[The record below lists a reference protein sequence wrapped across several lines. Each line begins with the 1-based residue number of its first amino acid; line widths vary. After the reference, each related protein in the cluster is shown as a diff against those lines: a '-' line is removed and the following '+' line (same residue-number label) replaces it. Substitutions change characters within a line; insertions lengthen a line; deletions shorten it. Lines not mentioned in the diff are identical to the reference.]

1 VAPPVFAA
9 AVLASLLAGRAAA
22 PAAPPDWSRPR
33 ELPSLVR
40 LWSNDLPVCRA
51 TLVDG
56 VLHAVGGGRIVALD
70 AQTGVV
76 RGERPFAGPCDDT
89 TLAQAGLADGQADG
103 RERTLPSRDP
113 DDCARGYGV
122 LSKGL
127 SWDLLGAPHGSDFE
141 CRAIRRYSRRTGRPL
156 WRTELPGGPAAAARW
171 KDVVFVQ
178 ADPGQGRGYV
188 VALDWATGAFRRAAY
203 GLADVDWMY
212 VHGDRLL
219 FAGQRGIV
227 AVAAD
232 RFGPPDGRTIP
243 IADAVR
249 EILDHADD
257 EAYARVELLRLGAEA
272 LPVLAAGLSTMDDA
286 RAAVAASALAAG
298 GHRPAGPLLAR
309 RLAARLASTGARAED
324 QRAAFL
330 GALGGTGGPA
340 EVDLVARIAE
350 DASQTPRLR
359 TTALHALAGIGSA
372 AAADVIARV
381 LDPPRPTVSW
391 WRPPVLDGDL
401 AAIGRPVSTEEL
413 MAALER
419 DDDAKE
425 YGRLVRLASAA
436 RAPLPDGGV
445 LIVFTDGWLG
455 NSADLWAARVGPDGA
470 LGPSRFLGVRRPG
483 AACSDE
489 CRLAARMDGARLEIR
504 RTDVSA
510 DPITADLDAVDR
522 DSDGD
527 GLTDPVEARLTTD
540 PRRADTDGDGTD
552 DAIDRNPA
560 TAPRR
565 PEGEEQEIAD
575 DLFRQLF
582 VFDRGPHALLV
593 VASRFPLEWTGRQG
607 PTLTIAPEAL
617 EDFKRRT
624 GARPLVFGAG
634 PVTDHMYHAAPHL
647 EPGERDHGYGYDAS
661 STSVVVG
668 KVGRR
673 WVIRRVYRSIA
684 R

>member
-1 VAPPVFAA
+1 VTPPLFAA
-9 AVLASLLAGRAAA
+9 AVLASLLAGRTAA

-40 LWSNDLPVCRA
+40 LWKYDLPVCRS

-56 VLHAVGGGRIVALD
+56 VLHAVGGGRVVALD
-70 AQTGVV
+70 ATTGVV
-76 RGERPFAGPCDDT
+76 RGERPFAGSCDDT
-89 TLAQAGLADGQADG
+89 TLVQAGLTSGRAEE
-103 RERTLPSRDP
+103 RERTLPSRAP

-127 SWDLLGAPHGSDFE
+127 IWDLLGAPHGSDFE

-178 ADPGQGRGYV
+178 ADPGSGRGYV
-188 VALDWATGAFRRAAY
+188 VVLDWATGALRRAAY
-203 GLADVDWMY
+203 GLADVDWMH

-219 FAGQRGIV
+219 FAGRRGIV
-227 AVAAD
+227 AAAAD
-232 RFGPPDGRTIP
+232 RFGHPDARAVP

-257 EAYARVELLRLGAEA
+257 EAYARAELLRLGAEA
-272 LPVLAAGLSTMDDA
+272 LPVLSAGLPAMDDA
-286 RAAVAASALAAG
+286 HAAIAAGALSAG

-309 RLAARLASTGARAED
+309 RLAATLADTGEKAED
-324 QRAAFL
+324 HRAAFL
-330 GALGGTGGPA
+330 GALGGTGGPG

-350 DASQTPRLR
+350 DAGQTPRLR
-359 TTALHALAGIGSA
+359 TTALHALAGIGTPA
-372 AAADVIARV
+372 AAEVIARV
-381 LDPPRPTVSW
+381 LDPPSPTASW
-391 WRPPVLDGDL
+391 WRPPMFDGAL
-401 AAIGRPVSTEEL
+401 ADIGRPVPRETQ

-419 DDDAKE
+419 DDLGKE
-425 YGRLVRLASAA
+425 YSRLVRTASAA
-436 RAPLPDGGV
+436 RAPLPDGGALV
-445 LIVFTDGWLG
+445 VFTDGWLG
-455 NSADLWAARVGPDGA
+455 NAADLWAARVGPVGA
-470 LGPSRFLGVRRPG
+470 LGPSQFLGVPRPG
-483 AACSDE
+483 PPCSDE
-489 CRLAARMDGARLEIR
+489 CGLAARVDGSRLEIR
-504 RTDVSA
+504 RTDVAA
-510 DPITADLDAVDR
+510 DPAAVDLEAVER

-540 PRRADTDGDGTD
+540 PRRADTDGDGTT

-560 TAPRR
+560 TTPRR

-575 DLFRQLF
+575 DVFRQLF
-582 VFDRGPHALLV
+582 VFGRAPQALLV
-593 VASRFPLEWTGRQG
+593 VASPFPLEWTGRQG
-607 PTLTIAPEAL
+607 PTLTVAPDAL
-617 EDFKRRT
+617 EDFTRRT
-624 GARPLVFGAG
+624 GARPVLFGAG
-634 PVTDHMYHAAPHL
+634 PVTDHRYFEAPHL
-647 EPGERDHGYGYDAS
+647 GPGERDYAYSYGAGS
-661 STSVVVG
+661 SFVVVG